1 MHCIL
6 WRSMPCSAATTCRIE
21 IPEVAAG
28 INARTGAV
36 ASRILVAWCN
46 RDYHRHI
53 LFCRCVNHFASFPS
67 RRWGASLLRANAGL
81 TVRPNGASF
90 ERGLAHWA
98 QLSLADRLLKHCE
111 RPADTIA

>member
-6 WRSMPCSAATTCRIE
+6 WPSMPCSAAPTCRIE

-53 LFCRCVNHFASFPS
+53 LFCRYVTTLHRFRVASGDPKKS
-67 RRWGASLLRANAGL
+67 GHRVVDAGIHAVESALGCAPYEAGA
-81 TVRPNGASF
+81 
-90 ERGLAHWA
+90 LA
-98 QLSLADRLLKHCE
+98 LARS
-111 RPADTIA
+111 